1 MYLYIYIFFFP
12 IFELV
17 VIPTLTNLYP
27 KHPWAHVVPI
37 LTRSCPHRS
46 PGCWYHA
53 IRHRWV
59 HHWLRHRMKHGTNHA
74 VALQGRRLRLR
85 LRSCTGILQMPG
97 PGGNWCQ
104 QMCHGQDMGFHRLYI
119 YDFICIHHEIY
130 EYIYAYIIL
139 YEHKV
144 QHIHIIIFSIYIY
157 INIYLF
163 IYLSI
168 YLDF

>member
-1 MYLYIYIFFFP
+1 MYLYIYFCFP

-59 HHWLRHRMKHGTNHA
+59 HHWLHHWLRHRMKHGTNHA
-74 VALQGRRLRLR
+74 VALQGRRLR

-104 QMCHGQDMGFHRLYI
+104 QMCHGQDMGFHRLYIYI

-163 IYLSI
+163 IYLFI
-168 YLDF
+168 

>member
-1 MYLYIYIFFFP
+1 MYTNMYIYIKYCFP

-17 VIPTLTNLYP
+17 VIPTLTYLYP
-27 KHPWAHVVPI
+27 EHPWAHVVPI

-59 HHWLRHRMKHGTNHA
+59 HHWLYHWLRHRMKHGTNHA
-74 VALQGRRLRLR
+74 VALQGRRLRLQ

-104 QMCHGQDMGFHRLYI
+104 QMCHGQDTGFHRLYI
-119 YDFICIHHEIY
+119 YIY
-130 EYIYAYIIL
+130 VYTMKYI
-139 YEHKV
+139 
-144 QHIHIIIFSIYIY
+144 S
-157 INIYLF
+157 INIYICIF
-163 IYLSI
+163 NIIYMHI
-168 YLDF
+168 